1 MKKFLTFILTMFFLI
16 NSLFVTCYADDNSF
30 VTKAIQSV
38 KSKINIPVNYVN
50 FNSKLT
56 IESGNQYGYFRWYG
70 DEDENNLGGQINVTV
85 DSKLRIISFSQYF
98 YGDFNRDYKLS
109 DYSLTDAE
117 NEAKNF
123 IYSACPEFYP
133 EVVLVEQPYSVH
145 RNFEPYKLKF
155 VRYVN
160 GLPCYDNYIDVTV
173 DSNNCK
179 VSSYEVCWIDYDKV
193 YPAKTLLNKANARV
207 DLFDNIGVVREYAR
221 RSDGELYVRYAD
233 LSDGINYI
241 NAYTGNIINTNYVS
255 QAGSYKNAL
264 TTQKA
269 FDFWN
274 YDGVVDLDLVLSI
287 VENNTYIPLSASYV
301 LSGVQYLQDDYS
313 IYVYVEYVDDKG
325 NVKTYIV
332 DAVNEDIRY
341 YNLYQQEVGNINNSY
356 TNQYCMEIA
365 EDFVLSYEKSFID
378 NCRLLNYNKTKNYI
392 GEDVYYFNFT
402 RYINDIAYDENG
414 VVVGVSPSTGD
425 VVCVISGWQNI
436 SVPEYC
442 ITISPEEAF
451 AKYINATG
459 FELQY
464 VFSYSSTR
472 QMELRLV
479 YAPNPMCDY
488 YVDAVTGQ
496 VIDKLGNN
504 VNAEMNLYTDIGA
517 DVSKEQILTLYN
529 CGIFDKSEKFYPQ
542 DNVLLCD
549 YLLWMCRAIDCTD
562 YKNIWEISDKLIG
575 LGIVSNE
582 DLMNNQP
589 ILMEMGIKYMIS
601 YLGYDKV
608 AVLKDTYKTG
618 FVDEGMIS
626 PDLIGYAAISKGLK
640 IFKNNAFLP
649 KNYMKRNVAA
659 QIIYNLISN

>member
-1 MKKFLTFILTMFFLI
+1 M
-16 NSLFVTCYADDNSF
+16 
-30 VTKAIQSV
+30 
-38 KSKINIPVNYVN
+38 
-50 FNSKLT
+50 
-56 IESGNQYGYFRWYG
+56 
-70 DEDENNLGGQINVTV
+70 
-85 DSKLRIISFSQYF
+85 
-98 YGDFNRDYKLS
+98 
-109 DYSLTDAE
+109 
-117 NEAKNF
+117 
-123 IYSACPEFYP
+123 
-133 EVVLVEQPYSVH
+133 
-145 RNFEPYKLKF
+145 
-155 VRYVN
+155 
-160 GLPCYDNYIDVTV
+160 
-173 DSNNCK
+173 
-179 VSSYEVCWIDYDKV
+179 
-193 YPAKTLLNKANARV
+193 
-207 DLFDNIGVVREYAR
+207 VREYAR

-274 YDGVVDLDLVLSI
+274 YDGVVDLDLVLNI

-313 IYVYVEYVDDKG
+313 IYVYVEYVDGKG

-356 TNQYCMEIA
+356 TNQYCMKVA

-378 NCRLLNYNKTKNYI
+378 NCRLLNYNKTKNNI

-640 IFKNNAFLP
+640 IFENNAFLP